1 MPKANA
7 KVMLVDD
14 NPVILDI
21 LRRGIEPLAETVAF
35 TDSNAALARCLESPP
50 DLVICD
56 FRMPEMNGGQ
66 FLQKLRLRAETKS
79 VRVILVAA
87 KADID
92 EQLRPLTDMVEEF
105 APKPFYIKEL
115 AARAK
120 KVLDRIQWE
129 KMQQQASREGVI
141 RGRLSEMNLIDLFQS
156 LELGQKTCSLTLA
169 KDGEEC
175 HMYFRDGQLH
185 HADAGAVV
193 GDDAVYRVARWA
205 DASFQIDFNARSD
218 KKTTTRS
225 TQGLLMEALR
235 LLDEQNRDTPSQPS
249 QSEEL

>member
-1 MPKANA
+1 MSKSNA

-21 LRRGIEPLAETVAF
+21 LRRGIEPYAEALAF
-35 TDSNAALARCLESPP
+35 TDSTAALAQCLENPP

-56 FRMPEMNGGQ
+56 FRMPEMDGGQ
-66 FLQKLRLRAETKS
+66 FLQKLKLKPEMKS
-79 VRVILVAA
+79 VRVILLAA
-87 KADID
+87 KSDI
-92 EQLRPLTDMVEEF
+92 EEHLRPFTDQVEEF
-105 APKPFYIKEL
+105 AQKPFYVKEL

-129 KMQQQASREGVI
+129 KLQQQAAQEGVI

-156 LELGQKTCSLTLA
+156 LELGQKTCALTLT
-169 KDGEEC
+169 KDSEEC
-175 HMYFRDGQLH
+175 RMYFKDGQLH
-185 HADAGAVV
+185 HAELGATF
-193 GDDAVYRVARWA
+193 GDEAVYAVAGWS

-218 KKTTTRS
+218 QKSTTRS

-235 LLDEQNRDTPSQPS
+235 LLDEQNR
-249 QSEEL
+249 